1 MRHVPAIWGT
11 LDPFVELGPVIGR
24 KVANAGFLEALLRA
38 DPFDQYHFFPPDG
51 QSAEELQ
58 ACLRQSFP
66 GLGQKIGRAHV

>member
-38 DPFDQYHFFPPDG
+38 DPFD
-51 QSAEELQ
+51 
-58 ACLRQSFP
+58 
-66 GLGQKIGRAHV
+66 